1 MVEKITCRAATT
13 DDIPLL
19 ARHHRMMFEEMRS
32 LDANNLPRDSCCGPA
47 ECNTGFPLA
56 LAQPAAPPA
65 PDFDQLEATMAEK
78 LALQMKDGSCIA
90 WIAFSG
96 TTPVASGGVSI
107 ISTVPVPEDPTLE
120 IAFLHSV
127 FTEKNMRGQGI
138 ASMILDKLL
147 DHCRS
152 KGITR
157 VQLNASEAGMSVYQK
172 KGFQMLKRVMLC
184 WL

>member
-1 MVEKITCRAATT
+1 MVAKIACRAATP

-32 LDANNLPRDSCCGPA
+32 LDANNLPRDSCCGPVQNNIA
-47 ECNTGFPLA
+47 FPLA
-56 LAQPAAPPA
+56 MAQTAAPPA
-65 PDFDQLEATMAEK
+65 PDFDRLEATMAEK
-78 LALQMKDGSCIA
+78 LTLQMKDGSCIA
-90 WIAFSG
+90 WIAFNDN
-96 TTPVASGGVSI
+96 TPVASGGVSI
-107 ISTVPVPEDPTLE
+107 ISTVPVPEDPSLE

-147 DHCRS
+147 AHCKNR
-152 KGITR
+152 GIKR
-157 VQLNASEAGMSVYQK
+157 VQLNASDAGQRVYQK
-172 KGFQMLKRVMLC
+172 KGFQLLDRVMLC